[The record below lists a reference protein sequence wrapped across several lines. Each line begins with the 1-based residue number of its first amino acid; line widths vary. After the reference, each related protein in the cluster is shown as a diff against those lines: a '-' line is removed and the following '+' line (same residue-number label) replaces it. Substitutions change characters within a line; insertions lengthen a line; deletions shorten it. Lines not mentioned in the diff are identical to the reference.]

1 MWKLIVLQIKVSD
14 KCGGGAVISELVV
27 KLKISN
33 PHWVK
38 DSEGI
43 KVTSNQD
50 SDSLVDCV
58 INSI

>member
-1 MWKLIVLQIKVSD
+1 VLQIKVSD

-43 KVTSNQD
+43 KVTSNQG